1 MPYLVQVLLPV
12 YDNGGGRFPPDHYHE
27 VRAKLTDVFG
37 GLTAYTRAPAEDL
50 WNSGG
55 TVKRDDIVVV
65 EVMAPLLDRAFWAN
79 YRRELE
85 RLFHQEEIVVRAQNY
100 KAL

>member
-12 YDNGGGRFPPDHYHE
+12 YDNDGGRFPTDHYDK
-27 VRAKLTDVFG
+27 VRAKLTGVFG

-55 TVKRDDIVVV
+55 TVRRDDIVVV
-65 EVMAPLLDRAFWAN
+65 EVMAPSLDRLYWAKLPA
-79 YRRELE
+79 RDGTAVSPR
-85 RLFHQEEIVVRAQNY
+85 
-100 KAL
+100 